1 MFASAITRSP
11 IRGRWHDVVRTEAPA
26 EEVRSVDVPRALR
39 PGEVVSDV
47 VQPRVRNC
55 HRSAEAGEGAQSI
68 QQRERREVKV
78 RKEKLKSRA
87 DHLREAQAAFNEFIR
102 WRDWDRP
109 CISCG
114 RFHDG
119 QYHAGHYRSVGSH
132 PELRFDEDNV
142 HKQCAPCNNH
152 KSGDVVNYRINLVA
166 KIGAAAVAR
175 LEGPH
180 DARKW
185 TVEEIKAIKALYRT
199 KARDA
204 KRAAA

>member
-1 MFASAITRSP
+1 MTLSTSQPKSRKCQNPACGKEFIPQRLGQRVCSPACALAIKDK
-11 IRGRWHDVVRTEAPA
+11 HAKPA
-26 EEVRSVDVPRALR
+26 RKAIAD
-39 PGEVVSDV
+39 
-47 VQPRVRNC
+47 
-55 HRSAEAGEGAQSI
+55 
-68 QQRERREVKV
+68 RERREVRV
-78 RKEKLKSRA
+78 RKEKLKSRS
-87 DHLREAQAAFNEFIR
+87 DHLREAQQAFNEFIR

-185 TVEEIKAIKALYRT
+185 TVEEIKAIKALYRA

>member
-1 MFASAITRSP
+1 MTLSARNPRPKKCAVSTCRAPFVPVKSFQTWCSP
-11 IRGRWHDVVRTEAPA
+11 ECGIVIARQKQEKERK
-26 EEVRSVDVPRALR
+26 
-39 PGEVVSDV
+39 
-47 VQPRVRNC
+47 
-55 HRSAEAGEGAQSI
+55 SI

-152 KSGDVVNYRINLVA
+152 KSGDVVNYRINLVT

-185 TVEEIKAIKALYRT
+185 TVEEIKSIKALYRA

>member
-1 MFASAITRSP
+1 MTLSTSQPKPRKCKNPECGTTFVPQRLGQRVCSPACALAIKDK
-11 IRGRWHDVVRTEAPA
+11 HAKPA
-26 EEVRSVDVPRALR
+26 RKAIAD
-39 PGEVVSDV
+39 
-47 VQPRVRNC
+47 
-55 HRSAEAGEGAQSI
+55 
-68 QQRERREVKV
+68 RERREIKV
-78 RKEKLKSRA
+78 RKERLKSRA
-87 DHLREAQAAFNEFIR
+87 DHLREAQQAFNEFIR
-102 WRDWDRP
+102 LRDADQP

-114 RFHDG
+114 RHHDG
-119 QYHAGHYRSVGSH
+119 QYHAGHYRTVAAS
-132 PELRFDEDNV
+132 PELRFEPLNV

-152 KSGDVVNYRINLVA
+152 KSGDIVNYRINLVA

-185 TVEEIKAIKALYRT
+185 TVEEIKAIKALYRA

>member
-1 MFASAITRSP
+1 MTPSTHQRKTRKCQNPACSQEFTPRFSSTQKVCSPACALAIKDK
-11 IRGRWHDVVRTEAPA
+11 HAKPA
-26 EEVRSVDVPRALR
+26 RKAID
-39 PGEVVSDV
+39 D
-47 VQPRVRNC
+47 
-55 HRSAEAGEGAQSI
+55 
-68 QQRERREVKV
+68 RERREIKV
-78 RKEKLKSRA
+78 RKERLKSKA

-166 KIGAAAVAR
+166 KIGAEAVAR

-180 DARKW
+180 DAGKW
-185 TVEEIKAIKALYRT
+185 TVEEIKAIKALYRA

>member
-1 MFASAITRSP
+1 MTRRQFEP
-11 IRGRWHDVVRTEAPA
+11 Q
-26 EEVRSVDVPRALR
+26 SVGAVLAHVNQGAGLR
-39 PGEVVSDV
+39 PLSQPAVKVDPQTRGEVDRLFLRIKAIC
-47 VQPRVRNC
+47 PGW
-55 HRSAEAGEGAQSI
+55 RS
-68 QQRERREVKV
+68 
-78 RKEKLKSRA
+78 
-87 DHLREAQAAFNEFIR
+87 
-102 WRDWDRP
+102 
-109 CISCG
+109 SCG

-185 TVEEIKAIKALYRT
+185 TVEEIKAIKALYRA

>member
-1 MFASAITRSP
+1 MTLSARQPKPKKCQNTECGAKFIPQRLGQCVCSP
-11 IRGRWHDVVRTEAPA
+11 ACALAIKDKHAKPA
-26 EEVRSVDVPRALR
+26 RKAIAD
-39 PGEVVSDV
+39 
-47 VQPRVRNC
+47 
-55 HRSAEAGEGAQSI
+55 
-68 QQRERREVKV
+68 RERREVRV
-78 RKEKLKSRA
+78 RKEKLKSRS
-87 DHLREAQAAFNEFIR
+87 DHLREAQQVFNEFIR

>member
-1 MFASAITRSP
+1 MTPSTRQRKPRKCQNPACGQEFTPRFSSTQKVCSPACALSIKDKHAKRARKAIA
-11 IRGRWHDVVRTEAPA
+11 D
-26 EEVRSVDVPRALR
+26 
-39 PGEVVSDV
+39 
-47 VQPRVRNC
+47 
-55 HRSAEAGEGAQSI
+55 
-68 QQRERREVKV
+68 RERREIKV
-78 RKEKLKSRA
+78 RKERLKSKA
-87 DHLREAQAAFNEFIR
+87 DHLREAQQAFNEFIR
-102 WRDWDRP
+102 LRDADQP

-114 RFHDG
+114 RHHDG

-185 TVEEIKAIKALYRT
+185 TVEEIKAIKALYRA